1 MANSTP
7 PSPEEA
13 ATRAAWANARQID
26 RALCDV
32 EEWARSILLD
42 AGLSNNIRTKLWY
55 SENRHRLG
63 EPRVSK
69 LWLAWRAMDACLLAR
84 QRLAEGEA
92 EQALEHACDAWRYA
106 FWPEVSARR
115 RTIARN
121 RDASRR
127 AHGVPKVGERI
138 AAYQAARTRGE
149 TIESA
154 KRIAAEQCGVST
166 RTIERALEKAK

>member
-1 MANSTP
+1 MAEPTP
-7 PSPEEA
+7 PNPEEA

-32 EEWARSILLD
+32 EEWARSILLG
-42 AGLSNNIRTKLWY
+42 AGLSADIRTELWY
-55 SENRHRLG
+55 SENRHHLG
-63 EPRVSK
+63 EPNVSK
-69 LWLAWRAMDACLLAR
+69 LWLAWRALDACLLAR
-84 QRLAEGEA
+84 QRLSEGEA

-121 RDASRR
+121 RDASHK
-127 AHGVPKVGERI
+127 AHGVPKVDERV

-149 TIESA
+149 A
-154 KRIAAEQCGVST
+154 KENAKKIAAEQCGVSS
-166 RTIERALEKAK
+166 RTIERALKKAN